1 MVLQHMGLV
10 TGDIGDQVWQKTLQ
24 EVETGALVGPI
35 PLDQVPPEYPLSRRF
50 GIRRG
55 ARVRCIDD
63 FSRSSVNS
71 SVQSCESPK
80 SHTLDVF
87 AALCVRLISQE
98 IWRARQTNWS
108 LFSTREYHGVICF
121 KVSKAIVATRICFAT
136 G

>member
-50 GIRRG
+50 GIQ
-55 ARVRCIDD
+55 RVQELDVLTISPGPC
-63 FSRSSVNS
+63 VNS

-87 AALCVRLISQE
+87 AALCVPTDLTRNLE
-98 IWRARQTNWS
+98 GPVRQNWS

-121 KVSKAIVATRICFAT
+121 KVYGQTHKYEK
-136 G
+136 